1 MSEVCMSMHAIGNGT
16 IRCNDS
22 KTTTTC
28 AAINTLRTQEK
39 TIEKHAQRNV
49 GLVFSDTI
57 NYPTQTR
64 RSTADARL

>member
-1 MSEVCMSMHAIGNGT
+1 MSMHAIGNGT

-49 GLVFSDTI
+49 GLVLQ
-57 NYPTQTR
+57 TQ
-64 RSTADARL
+64 